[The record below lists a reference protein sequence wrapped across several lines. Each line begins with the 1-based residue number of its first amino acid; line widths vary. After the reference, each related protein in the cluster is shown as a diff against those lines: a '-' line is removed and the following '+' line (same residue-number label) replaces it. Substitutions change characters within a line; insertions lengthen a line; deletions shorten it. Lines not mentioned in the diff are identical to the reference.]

1 MKTKRISVA
10 VGLAVALGYSVLAGA
25 AVPIQFD
32 PDGLGPAPAVTV
44 GTFDWAPGNA
54 LAVGGNP
61 ATTGLVVGSRFPLL
75 THARLSGLL
84 DPDGGLIL
92 FGTTALPPGVEITFV
107 GGFGEEVVA
116 KDLVNGTVLL
126 SLDKTPPAGTSNF
139 FEIWVSS
146 PDANML
152 AGTGFNN
159 SKRILFGQ
167 VTAASG
173 QYAPSNPPAV
183 GLFDQSTDGNQYG
196 GQQTIVGGG
205 ATDISVNI
213 ISVDPDYFPGFT
225 PDLIDTL
232 KAFFNTSTV
241 TPFRQANPSHL
252 FVPGDADADGL
263 LPPIAS
269 VVPDLGAVNGLPSQ
283 TSVQTRDFQLHA
295 DANESYEVGT
305 PTGQC
310 RVTYGG
316 NDRNGNIAPGSF
328 GQACASDKGNTQ
340 NCYTFGGQVGAPTAN
355 PALGGPFGEHTHH
368 QVSGPAGDFVF
379 RAGTHSSPKTT
390 RITATACKDP
400 GACRQAVANASF
412 KQIDFEGTGSF
423 RNLSDTAKSYL
434 ILNGA
439 PADIG
444 PDNASSKIY
453 YFRVDMDDT
462 GEPGNKASKNQFDIR
477 ACSSFLAADL
487 NSPLNTADP
496 LLNTYAQCNQCADVY
511 QFYICKDQNA
521 CEQKDA
527 IYAVRGFLTGG
538 NIQLHRVIK

>member
-25 AVPIQFD
+25 AVPIRFD
-32 PDGLGPAPAVTV
+32 PDGLGGFAEVTV

-54 LAVGGNP
+54 LAVNGSP
-61 ATTGLVVGSRFPLL
+61 QVTGLVFDSKFPLL

-84 DPDGGLIL
+84 NPDGGVIL
-92 FGTTALPPGVEITFV
+92 FGTTALPAGVEITFV
-107 GGFGEEVVA
+107 GGFGEKVVE
-116 KDLVNGTVLL
+116 KDAVTGAAVF
-126 SLDKTPPAGTSNF
+126 SLDDTPPAGTSNF
-139 FEIWVSS
+139 FEIWVST

-173 QYAPSNPPAV
+173 GYAPSTPPAE
-183 GLFDQSTDGNQYG
+183 GLFDQSPDGNQYG
-196 GQQTIVGGG
+196 AQRTIVGSGS
-205 ATDISVNI
+205 TDISVNI

-225 PDLIDTL
+225 PDLIDTI

-241 TPFRQANPSHL
+241 TPFRQANPSLL
-252 FVPGDADADGL
+252 FVPGHAGADGL
-263 LPPIAS
+263 LPPAAT
-269 VVPDLGAVNGLPSQ
+269 VVPDLGAVNGLPEL
-283 TSVQTRDFQLHA
+283 TTLDFQLHA
-295 DANESYEVGT
+295 DANESFEVGT

-328 GQACASDKGNTQ
+328 GQACASDKGNKE

-379 RAGTHSSPKTT
+379 RAGTRSSLKST
-390 RITATACKDP
+390 RISATSCKDP

-423 RNLSDTAKSYL
+423 RNLSATAKSYL
-434 ILNGA
+434 IGKGA

-462 GEPGNKASKNQFDIR
+462 GEPGNKASKNRFDINK
-477 ACSSFLAADL
+477 CSSFFNADL

-511 QFYICKDQNA
+511 QFYICKDQNS

>member
-25 AVPIQFD
+25 TVPIQFD
-32 PDGLGPAPAVTV
+32 PDGPGPAPAVTV
-44 GTFDWAPGNA
+44 QSFDWAPGNA

-61 ATTGLVVGSRFPLL
+61 LTSGLVVGSQFQLL
-75 THARLSGLL
+75 THARLSALL
-84 DPDGGLIL
+84 DSNGGVIL
-92 FGTTALPPGVEITFV
+92 FGADALPAGVEITFV
-107 GGFGEEVVA
+107 GGFGEKVVA
-116 KDLVNGTVLL
+116 KDANGNAVF
-126 SLDKTPPAGTSNF
+126 SFDDTPPAGTSNF

-146 PDANML
+146 PDADML

-173 QYAPSNPPAV
+173 QYAPSTLPPAV
-183 GLFDQSTDGNQYG
+183 ELFDQSVDGNQYG
-196 GQQTIVGGG
+196 AQQTIVGSG

-225 PDLIDTL
+225 PDLIDTN

-241 TPFRQANPSHL
+241 TPFKQANPSHL
-252 FVPGDADADGL
+252 FVPGDAGADGL
-263 LPPIAS
+263 LPPAAS
-269 VVPDLGAVNGLPSQ
+269 AVPNLGAVNGVPEG
-283 TSVQTRDFQLHA
+283 TTRDFQLHT
-295 DANESYEVGT
+295 DANESFEVGT

-379 RAGTHSSPKTT
+379 HAGTHSSLKST
-390 RITATACKDP
+390 RISATACKDP

-434 ILNGA
+434 IGKGA

-462 GEPGNKASKNQFDIR
+462 GEPGDKASKNQFDIKN
-477 ACSSFLAADL
+477 CSRFFAADQ

-527 IYAVRGFLTGG
+527 IYAVRAFLTGG